1 MAKARTFMR
10 YPGGLTK
17 ALTLSY
23 DDGVKQDIR
32 MIEILDKYG
41 IKCTFNINGGC
52 FSDEGSTSRRMT
64 KEEAVKLY
72 KNSPHEVS
80 THAYTHPWLEAL
92 PTAQAAV
99 EMLDDRRELEK
110 TFGGVI
116 RGMAYPFGT
125 YNDDVINVLK
135 VAGIAYAR
143 TIKSVDNFKLP
154 TNWYQ
159 WNPTCKHTDKRLME
173 LAETFVTKTYIN
185 HPRLFY
191 LWGHTY
197 EFDDD
202 NNWNVIEEFCQAVA
216 NKDDIWYA
224 TNIEIYDYVTAFNRL
239 LWAVDMSAV
248 HNPSA
253 ISVWVA
259 VSTPNGVDEARTVEI
274 KPGETLTL

>member
-1 MAKARTFMR
+1 MVKARTFMR

-64 KEEAVKLY
+64 KEEVVKLY
-72 KNSPHEVS
+72 KNSSHEVA
-80 THAYTHPWLEAL
+80 THAYTHPFLEAL
-92 PTAQAAV
+92 PTAQAALEV
-99 EMLDDRRELEK
+99 LEDRRKLEGL
-110 TFGGVI
+110 FGGVI
-116 RGMAYPFGT
+116 RGMAYPYGT
-125 YNDDVINVLK
+125 YNDDVVNILK
-135 VAGIAYAR
+135 LSGIAYSR
-143 TIKSVDNFKLP
+143 TTKSTEKFDLP
-154 TNWYQ
+154 SDWLRLPATCHHN
-159 WNPTCKHTDKRLME
+159 NPRLME
-173 LAETFVTKTYIN
+173 LAEKFVSKKVN
-185 HPRLFY
+185 QHPKLFY

-197 EFDDD
+197 EFDDKD
-202 NNWNVIEEFCQAVA
+202 NWNVIEEFCQTVA

-224 TNIEIYDYVTAFNRL
+224 TNIEIYDYVTAYNRL
-239 LWAVDMSAV
+239 LWAIDMTAV

-253 ISVWVA
+253 ISVWVS
-259 VSTPNGVDEARTVEI
+259 VSSHNGVDEARTVEI

>member
-1 MAKARTFMR
+1 MGKARTFLR

-23 DDGVKQDIR
+23 DDGVYQDKR

-52 FSDEGSTSRRMT
+52 FKTEGSESRRMT
-64 KEEAVKLY
+64 KEEAVNLY
-72 KNSPHEVS
+72 KNSSHEVS

-110 TFGGVI
+110 TFGGII

-143 TIKSVDNFKLP
+143 TVKSVDNFKLP
-154 TNWYQ
+154 TDWYQ
-159 WNPTCKHTDKRLME
+159 WNPTCHHKDKRLME
-173 LAETFVTKTYIN
+173 LAETFVNKTYIN

-224 TNIEIYDYVTAFNRL
+224 TNIEIYDYVTAYNRL
-239 LWAVDMSAV
+239 LWAIDLTTV

-259 VSTPNGVDEARTVEI
+259 VSPPNGVDEARIVEI
-274 KPGETLTL
+274 KPGETVTL